1 MAELADNVEYVL
13 TKVDSGWLKLFTG
26 VVVGQ
31 ACDYEIIRTLNQMIC
46 HYDCA
51 SHVIQSGKPAL
62 SISEIADVTGFSRSF
77 VTSYTRKLV
86 EAGVLERHDQGGF
99 RYASRERWHD
109 LHYGFR
115 RAVMQLAEAEG
126 FHFGQPVFCHDA

>member
-31 ACDYEIIRTLNQMIC
+31 ACDYEIIRTLNHMIC
-46 HYDCA
+46 HYACA

-62 SISEIADVTGFSRSF
+62 SIAEIADVTGFSRSF

-126 FHFGQPVFCHDA
+126 FHFGQPVFLP